1 MADRTVGG
9 LYLSLGLDIS
19 ELEHGFALADRTV
32 NQAVKRFDSEATQ
45 IKLKA
50 DIDMANADSAIDK
63 LTIRY
68 KSLGEQIELARK
80 KELLLKRDMEAA
92 AKNFGADNAVTTRAT
107 TALLKQQKTV
117 ALLAAEQ
124 RKLKTA
130 MDASASSVFSFGN
143 ALSAAQGGMGGLM
156 ASLGSAGP
164 AAAALAAAL
173 GTVAGLAS
181 LTKEA
186 ADAAAAIGDLG
197 DKFGMVKEEA
207 AQLMGTTKAAGVDTE
222 GFVSWLTRLDKTVTS
237 AGEAG
242 NETTRT
248 LSRFGVSLTDG
259 TGKLLTYNQQLARL
273 AEGYKNA
280 QAVGKTE
287 EFLSGLGRGGA
298 QFADMFNKMEEYSR
312 RGGTMYGKTILDA
325 VAPAQELTDRLAEL
339 DEQLDSLRLAF
350 GAVFVPVATELIPPI
365 VEKLQDLKDWIDQ
378 NSNALEAFAGAAANA
393 VGKGLKTNFATL
405 LSLGEVPEAYHRLF
419 DSAEEAAAR
428 REAEAQREA
437 ARAAQ
442 ASATPTKEQRAAEQQ
457 KREAKAAADA
467 ELKAQKENA
476 EAITEIWRKATA
488 SKLENDLAAIDTRM
502 KKELE
507 AANLTAE
514 ARGRI
519 EQRYAAEKAATL
531 YKANQQMEE
540 MNRELSDSIA
550 KQTKGE
556 LENALRDIDRQADA
570 TRKRYKDLFGQVSA
584 ETENLIQQNAEL
596 QRQNALQ
603 SRADKALTSEKKYWD
618 IFQQAMNG
626 GMVSETF
633 KNGLKMYTMTGNL
646 SREERLQVAE
656 DAIRKAMLKERGI
669 DSANVR
675 TSDLLPFD
683 AIMKKLQGG
692 GLANI
697 VDDAGVIGDKVG
709 MAVQTALSETNAQ
722 MADGMNTRLAPALEQ
737 MQANSAN
744 YQSAALGQYEAIR
757 QAVDSLAAKLSDKEA
772 VAPVITVQIDSA
784 VTEDSA
790 SMTRLADTVAD
801 RINEVLVRYI
811 GDGGSSGRNTY

>member
-19 ELEHGFALADRTV
+19 ELEYGFALADRTV

-45 IKLKA
+45 IKLRA

-92 AKNFGADNAVTTRAT
+92 SKNFGADSVVTTRAT

-124 RKLKTA
+124 RKLKSA
-130 MDASASSVFSFGN
+130 MDASASSVFNFGN

-197 DKFGMVKEEA
+197 DNLGVSTEEA
-207 AQLMGTTKAAGVDTE
+207 AQFQGTLVAAGVSVD
-222 GFVSWLTRLDKTVTS
+222 GFVGWITKLDKGVKS
-237 AGEAG
+237 AGAAG
-242 NETTRT
+242 NEATRT
-248 LSRFGVSLTDG
+248 LERFGASLTDG
-259 TGKLLTYNQQLARL
+259 EGNLLDYNEQLRQLAK
-273 AEGYKNA
+273 AYQNA
-280 QAVGKTE
+280 KSVGKVE
-287 EFLSGLGRGGA
+287 DFFAGLGGA
-298 QFADMFNKMEEYSR
+298 AQQYRDLFNKLDSEYGR
-312 RGGTMYGKTILDA
+312 RGAEMYGKGLQDA
-325 VAPAQELTDRLAEL
+325 APAAMEVTDRLKELDEKLAQIKLAFGAAFVPVAAEIIPRLVDALRGLLGVLDENKETLFAFARAVGRLAEL
-339 DEQLDSLRLAF
+339 QINPLGAFTGFKESLDNAFSDIEVPVNDSMLDS
-350 GAVFVPVATELIPPI
+350 
-365 VEKLQDLKDWIDQ
+365 
-378 NSNALEAFAGAAANA
+378 AAR
-393 VGKGLKTNFATL
+393 T
-405 LSLGEVPEAYHRLF
+405 
-419 DSAEEAAAR
+419 AAKR
-428 REAEAQREA
+428 REAEGRINEQTQRERKA
-437 ARAAQ
+437 ALD
-442 ASATPTKEQRAAEQQ
+442 
-457 KREAKAAADA
+457 REAKAERD
-467 ELKAQKENA
+467 NA
-476 EAITEIWRKATA
+476 EAIAEIWRKATA
-488 SKLENDLAAIDTRM
+488 SKLENDLAAVDKRM
-502 KKELE
+502 KAELE

-514 ARGRI
+514 AKARI
-519 EQRYAAEKAATL
+519 EERYAAERGAIL
-531 YKANQQMEE
+531 YKANQQMEQ
-540 MNRELSDSIA
+540 MNRDLSDSIA

-570 TRKRYKDLFGQVSA
+570 TRKRYKDLFGQVSQ

-626 GMVSETF
+626 GMVAETF

-744 YQSAALGQYEAIR
+744 YQTAALGQYEAIR

-772 VAPVITVQIDSA
+772 VAPVITVQIESA

>member
-19 ELEHGFALADRTV
+19 ELEYGFALADRTV
-32 NQAVKRFDSEATQ
+32 KQAVRKFDEEA
-45 IKLKA
+45 KHLKIQT
-50 DIDMANADSAIDK
+50 DIDTLNAETAIEKLQARYRGLGAEIKNAQDKERLLLRDMQAAERELGKDSAI
-63 LTIRY
+63 TQR
-68 KSLGEQIELARK
+68 
-80 KELLLKRDMEAA
+80 
-92 AKNFGADNAVTTRAT
+92 AKTSWLN
-107 TALLKQQKTV
+107 QQRV
-117 ALLAAEQ
+117 I
-124 RKLKTA
+124 
-130 MDASASSVFSFGN
+130 
-143 ALSAAQGGMGGLM
+143 
-156 ASLGSAGP
+156 ASLQSRQRELKATIDVSTSSMFKFAEAIQAARGGAASLASYLGAAGP
-164 AAAALAAAL
+164 AAAAIGAAIGA
-173 GTVAGLAS
+173 GFGLAS

-186 ADAAAAIGDLG
+186 ADSAAAIGDLG
-197 DKFGMVKEEA
+197 DNLGVSTEEA
-207 AQLMGTTKAAGVDTE
+207 AQFQGTLVAAGVSVD
-222 GFVSWLTRLDKTVTS
+222 GFVGWITKLDKGVKS
-237 AGEAG
+237 AGAAG
-242 NETTRT
+242 NEATRT
-248 LSRFGVSLTDG
+248 LERFGASLTDG
-259 TGKLLTYNQQLARL
+259 EGNLLDYNEQLRQLAK
-273 AEGYKNA
+273 AYQNA
-280 QAVGKTE
+280 KSVGKVE
-287 EFLSGLGRGGA
+287 DFFAGLGGA
-298 QFADMFNKMEEYSR
+298 AQQYRDLFNKLDSEYGR
-312 RGGTMYGKTILDA
+312 RGAEMYGKGLQDA
-325 VAPAQELTDRLAEL
+325 APAAMEVTDRLKELDEKLAQIKLAFGAAFVPVAAEMVPRLVDALRGLLGVLDENKETLFAFARSVGRLAEL
-339 DEQLDSLRLAF
+339 QINPLGAFKGFKESLDNAFSDIEVPVNDSMLDS
-350 GAVFVPVATELIPPI
+350 
-365 VEKLQDLKDWIDQ
+365 
-378 NSNALEAFAGAAANA
+378 AAR
-393 VGKGLKTNFATL
+393 T
-405 LSLGEVPEAYHRLF
+405 
-419 DSAEEAAAR
+419 AAKR
-428 REAEAQREA
+428 REAEGRINEQTQRERKA
-437 ARAAQ
+437 ALD
-442 ASATPTKEQRAAEQQ
+442 K
-457 KREAKAAADA
+457 EAKAERDNADA
-467 ELKAQKENA
+467 IA
-476 EAITEIWRKATA
+476 EIWRKATA

-519 EQRYAAEKAATL
+519 EQRYAAERAATL
-531 YKANQQMEE
+531 QKANQQMEQ

-618 IFQQAMNG
+618 LFQQAMNG

-633 KNGLKMYTMTGNL
+633 RNGVKMYTMTGNL

-697 VDDAGVIGDKVG
+697 VDDAGIMGEKVAT
-709 MAVQTALSETNAQ
+709 AVSTSLQGVTEQ
-722 MADGMNTRLAPALEQ
+722 MAAGMNAGLAPALDRLTAQ
-737 MQANSAN
+737 DGQ
-744 YQSAALGQYEAIR
+744 YQTAALGQYEAIR
-757 QAVDSLAAKLSDKEA
+757 QSVDALAARMGDRES

-790 SMTRLADTVAD
+790 SMTRLCDTVAD